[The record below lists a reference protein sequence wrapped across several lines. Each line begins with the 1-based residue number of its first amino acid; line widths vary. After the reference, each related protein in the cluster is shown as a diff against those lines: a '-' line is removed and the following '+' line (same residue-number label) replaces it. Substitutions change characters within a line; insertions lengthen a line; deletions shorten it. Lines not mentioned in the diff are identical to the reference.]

1 MFLRRITLAALALAT
16 IVVASRDAAAE
27 LDIRR
32 LAPSDAHTIAYA
44 KHNPE
49 RDYQG
54 KYLAE
59 AYETFRSERICE
71 RIFEIISS
79 RAPEEELAK
88 FKAGWEEVEKAV
100 EPIELEALVNAKEFL
115 VANTMV
121 GPFSQVLFAVRL
133 SEEDAED
140 YRNGVGNLFE
150 LVQKWSGDEATAVT
164 GEADG
169 AETTKLQFAEEE
181 IPFQPCAASVEDIFI
196 VSLNADL
203 LARCVKQLSDE
214 SATTKF
220 DDPRFKEALSHLP
233 EAEDCVTFF
242 DGRQLFTS
250 LKGLGDFI
258 RNEVDDD
265 DEDAE
270 HAERAADIIEKVIDE
285 IDILEY
291 EVVVEYTEEG
301 QNRSST
307 LGRVA
312 DDIEDSF
319 LGRAVSGGEA
329 FEDWQSWVPADAT
342 AYSLSTGIDLHEIY
356 AGVIEFV
363 REEVPESHE
372 PLDEWDALQK
382 KVGVNLDEDLLKSFS
397 GENVSIT
404 LPNDQSV
411 TALKCNNESKVR
423 ELLDRAIEGLKQIPQ
438 VQQQDLDLVDSED
451 EDLEGFQEFRAA
463 ALAMTPAKPVIG
475 FRDGWMI
482 IASTPEAAK
491 KMLAVRAGE
500 ADSIA
505 KSDSLE
511 TFNLK
516 VDGEV
521 YGVSYSDIGAGIRA
535 VADGIDQA
543 AMMAPMIVGMAA
555 QGASSEDQKT
565 IQQVIGLLPSASK
578 VIRKFDFYEQKLTI
592 LREGP
597 EEATYVR
604 EAVTLIRQ
612 PSDN

>member
-1 MFLRRITLAALALAT
+1 MFLRRISLTALALAT
-16 IVVASRDAAAE
+16 IVAASPDAAAE

-32 LAPSDAHTIAYA
+32 LAPSDAHTVAYA

-54 KYLAE
+54 KYLAD

-79 RAPEEELAK
+79 RAPEDELAK
-88 FKAGWEEVEKAV
+88 FKAGWKEVEKAV
-100 EPIELEALVNAKEFL
+100 EPIELEALVNAEEFF
-115 VANTMV
+115 VANAMV
-121 GPFSQVLFAVRL
+121 GPFSQALFAVRL
-133 SEEDAED
+133 SEEDARD

-150 LVQKWSGDEATAVT
+150 LAQKWSEDKVTAET
-164 GEADG
+164 SEADG
-169 AETTKLQFAEEE
+169 AETTRLQLPQES
-181 IPFQPCAASVEDIFI
+181 PFQPCAASVEDIFI
-196 VSLNADL
+196 FSTNDEL

-220 DDPRFKEALSHLP
+220 DDPRLKEALSHLP

-250 LKGLGDFI
+250 LKGMGDFI
-258 RNEVDDD
+258 RKHADDD
-265 DEDAE
+265 ADAE
-270 HAERAADIIEKVIDE
+270 RGADIIEKVIDE

-291 EVVVEYTEEG
+291 EVTVEYTEDG
-301 QNRSST
+301 QNRTAT

-312 DDIEDSF
+312 DDIEDSL
-319 LGRAVSGGEA
+319 LGRALSGGEP
-329 FEDWQSWVPADAT
+329 FEDWQSWVPAEAT
-342 AYSLSTGIDLHEIY
+342 AYSLSTGVDLHEIY
-356 AGVIEFV
+356 AGVMEFV

-372 PLDEWDALQK
+372 TLDEWDALQE

-423 ELLDRAIEGLKQIPQ
+423 QLLDRAIEGLKQIPQ
-438 VQQQDLDLVDSED
+438 VRQQDLDLVDSED
-451 EDLEGFQEFRAA
+451 EDLDGFQEFRAA

-482 IASTPEAAK
+482 LASSPEAAK
-491 KMLAVRAGE
+491 KMLAVRAGN

-505 KSDSLE
+505 ESDSLE
-511 TFNLK
+511 RFDMK

-521 YGVSYSDIGAGIRA
+521 YAVSYTDIGAGIRA
-535 VADGIDQA
+535 FVQGINQFA
-543 AMMAPMIVGMAA
+543 GMAPMMIGMAA
-555 QGASSEDQKT
+555 QGMPPEDMKT
-565 IQQVIGLLPSASK
+565 MQQAISLLPSAAK
-578 VIRKFDFYEQKLTI
+578 VIGKFDFYEQKLTI
-592 LREGP
+592 MREGP
-597 EEATYVR
+597 KAGTYLR

-612 PSDN
+612 PPEN

>member
-1 MFLRRITLAALALAT
+1 MFLRRISLAAVALAT
-16 IVVASRDAAAE
+16 IAVTSPDAAAE

-140 YRNGVGNLFE
+140 YRNGVGNLFK

-196 VSLNADL
+196 FSINADL

-214 SATTKF
+214 SAKTKF
-220 DDPRFKEALSHLP
+220 DDPRFKEALAHLP

-258 RNEVDDD
+258 REHADED
-265 DEDAE
+265 DEEDAD
-270 HAERAADIIEKVIDE
+270 RAADIIAKVIDE

-291 EVVVEYTEEG
+291 EVVVEYTEKG

-312 DDIEDSF
+312 DDIEDSL
-319 LGRAVSGGEA
+319 LGRAVAGGEP
-329 FEDWQSWVPADAT
+329 FDDWQSWVPADAT
-342 AYSLSTGIDLHEIY
+342 AYSLSTGVDLHEIY
-356 AGVIEFV
+356 AGVMEFV

-372 PLDEWDALQK
+372 TLDEWDALQK

-404 LPNDQSV
+404 LPGDQSV

-451 EDLEGFQEFRAA
+451 EELDGFQEFRAA

-482 IASTPEAAK
+482 IASTPDAAK
-491 KMLAVRAGE
+491 KMLSVRAGK

-505 KSDSLE
+505 KSDSLQR
-511 TFNLK
+511 FDMN

-521 YGVSYSDIGAGIRA
+521 YAVSYTDIGAGIRA
-535 VADGIDQA
+535 FVEGINGFA
-543 AMMAPMIVGMAA
+543 GMAPMMIGMAA
-555 QGASSEDQKT
+555 QGMPPEDMKT
-565 IQQVIGLLPSASK
+565 IQQVISLLPSAAK
-578 VIRKFDFYEQKLTI
+578 VIGKFDFYEQKLTI

-597 EEATYVR
+597 EEGTYLR

-612 PSDN
+612 PSEN